1 MSRHPARF
9 SWHCGFLDSKCVCV
23 CVCVLHSSGIGLAGW
38 LAGRGGLDSDGAPVL
53 GCRADGLDTIVL
65 SGRMT
70 A

>member
-1 MSRHPARF
+1 MSCHVTRPASRGTV
-9 SWHCGFLDSKCVCV
+9 GFWIRSVSVCV
-23 CVCVLHSSGIGLAGW
+23 CFAQLWNRAGW

-53 GCRADGLDTIVL
+53 GCKADGLDTIVL